1 MHVTDIH
8 CAYDK
13 IDQLKQWLKDRQQKV
28 DLVLISGDIA
38 NVPLELYRT
47 ASKEQLQEQHDNL
60 QRIVDDFVAVASQV
74 YFVPGN
80 VRYPTGSRW
89 PIAILLIFLIA

>member
-13 IDQLKQWLKDRQQKV
+13 VAQLKDWLRKEQESIDV
-28 DLVLISGDIA
+28 VLISGDIA
-38 NVPLELYRT
+38 NIPLDQYQT
-47 ASKEQLQEQHDNL
+47 ASKELLQEHHDIL
-60 QRIVDDFVAVASQV
+60 LRICLEFVSVAERV

-80 VRYPTGSRW
+80 VRQ
-89 PIAILLIFLIA
+89 